1 MISVVIGVGNPF
13 RRDDGIGP
21 AVAAAIERQHL
32 PGVRVVF
39 SDGEPSGLIEAWSGA
54 GLAVIVDALHGGGP
68 AGRGPCPGRIHRV
81 TPAGLGAQPGP
92 AGTPA
97 GSSAGSSHGLGLP
110 DAFRLGRALE
120 REPRRAV
127 IIAVEAADVRPG
139 PGLSAAVAA
148 ALPEAVAAVAA
159 ELGGAGSGGQL
170 DRDLRSSAQG
180 LAGREA
186 ARRLIPGRPGVSPG
200 PGPG

>member
-21 AVAAAIERQHL
+21 AVAAAIGRQHL
-32 PGVRVVF
+32 PGVRVAC
-39 SDGEPSGLIEAWSGA
+39 SDGEPCGLIEAWSGA
-54 GLAVIVDALHGGGP
+54 GLAVIVDALHGGP
-68 AGRGPCPGRIHRV
+68 AGRTPCPGRIHRV
-81 TPAGLGAQPGP
+81 TPAGLDAQPGP
-92 AGTPA
+92 AGA
-97 GSSAGSSHGLGLP
+97 RVGSSAGSSHGLGLA
-110 DAFRLGRALE
+110 DAFRLGRALG

-159 ELGGAGSGGQL
+159 ELRGAASGAG
-170 DRDLRSSAQG
+170 
-180 LAGREA
+180 
-186 ARRLIPGRPGVSPG
+186 P
-200 PGPG
+200 